1 MFDHNFNYAV
11 FQDLGSSFVTLQA
24 ARAVDFFGCLP
35 NHAAEIADFDPAYI
49 QADMKGD
56 PTWICLP
63 LEARSA
69 WWRKNFPNLWR
80 PVCRLKKARYG
91 HPDAGTDWEQMCDA
105 HVKSVGCVPIGPEW
119 PPCCYHPKLSL
130 MLSIDVDEFNM
141 VGSKVNI
148 LVGWKLLRQGLHIEP
163 EQRIDDEGAVYLGCR
178 HVVSSMKLPNGG
190 MATTMAY
197 GGLLEVMLY
206 SVP

>member
-63 LEARSA
+63 PDARLA
-69 WWRKNFPNLWR
+69 WEFLNLGR
-80 PVCRLKKARYG
+80 PVCRLKRPYTVIQTPG
-91 HPDAGTDWEQMCDA
+91 L
-105 HVKSVGCVPIGPEW
+105 IGNRSAM
-119 PPCCYHPKLSL
+119 H
-130 MLSIDVDEFNM
+130 M
-141 VGSKVNI
+141 
-148 LVGWKLLRQGLHIEP
+148 
-163 EQRIDDEGAVYLGCR
+163 
-178 HVVSSMKLPNGG
+178 
-190 MATTMAY
+190 
-197 GGLLEVMLY
+197 
-206 SVP
+206 